1 MDNAGGDELKKQ
13 KEKVEKLQ
21 KVGVFDTTS

>member
-1 MDNAGGDELKKQ
+1 MDHAGGDELKKQ

-21 KVGVFDTTS
+21 KVGLFNTTS